1 VDKLGVHSNV
11 TECETDCA
19 PAPEREIT
27 AGELVALL
35 AMVTLSVKV
44 PAADGVNVTISVA
57 FCPGARASPAETP
70 LVVNLASET
79 FTLEMET
86 VEFPA
91 LLSATL
97 SVLLLPIATF
107 PKIKLEELTFKSD
120 VAATPDPLT
129 ATVPG
134 ELVALLMTETVPET
148 LPVTAGENLISNVI
162 CWVGP
167 IDIGREMPLTVNP
180 GTATLACEMAKFDP
194 PVLDTVTDCETV
206 LPTATDPKLTDGGDI
221 EMAAEANE
229 LL

>member
-1 VDKLGVHSNV
+1 VDKVAVHSSV
-11 TECETDCA
+11 TECETDCT
-19 PAPEREIT
+19 PAPEREII

-35 AMVTLSVKV
+35 AMVKLSVKF
-44 PAADGVNVTISVA
+44 PAADGVKVTIRVA
-57 FCPGARASPAETP
+57 FCPGARISPVETP

-107 PKIKLEELTFKSD
+107 PKFKLEELTFKSD

-129 ATVPG
+129 ATVAG

-148 LPVTAGENLISNVI
+148 LPVAVGENLISNV
-162 CWVGP
+162 V
-167 IDIGREMPLTVNP
+167 
-180 GTATLACEMAKFDP
+180 
-194 PVLDTVTDCETV
+194 
-206 LPTATDPKLTDGGDI
+206 
-221 EMAAEANE
+221 
-229 LL
+229 